1 MLVELLGGTTAA
13 YSAAQKALEKVD
25 SLAALKVDGMADY
38 LDSAMA
44 GL

>member
-1 MLVELLGGTTAA
+1 MAA

-25 SLAALKVDGMADY
+25 SLAVLKVDGMAGQ
-38 LDSAMA
+38 LAAVMA

>member
-13 YSAAQKALEKVD
+13 YSAAQKALERVD
-25 SLAALKVDGMADY
+25 SLAVLKVDGTADQ
-38 LDSAMA
+38 LAAVMA